1 VDQKLAMLERLR
13 ERNAGAKFRRF
24 GERYYSDI
32 PGFMRDCIRW
42 EGGRKWASY
51 QTDIA
56 STLFEHRRMAV
67 RSNRRTGKSAT
78 AAGIILGFALT
89 REAMGINWRIVTTA
103 SIWRQL
109 TLYLWPEVHKQA
121 KLIDWDK
128 VGRPSFKDGDEL
140 QNMSLVLPHG
150 RADAVASKEGATI
163 EGGQADTL
171 LLVCDE
177 AKIIPRS
184 IWDSARGMMAGGLN
198 YWLAVSTPGEESGVF
213 YDIFRRSHDWANW
226 QTRHVT
232 VGEAVTAGQVSA
244 DWVREM
250 EESYGEDDPFYRQQ
264 VLGEFA
270 NYADAGGIVPLVWV
284 EKANQRWEAWDAAGR
299 PGRVTGIGFDV
310 GGGLASGDQ
319 SVIAVIHDYNKVG
332 EIVEIRAASDPSMA
346 TMELVGKVVGL
357 ANSLGRPPIY
367 GDAQGIGS
375 GVVGRLLEMGY
386 EAYPFVASY
395 GTTLLDAPGVYG
407 FVNWRAAAWWLM
419 REALDPDSGQELALP
434 PHDGLTG
441 DLTAPRLKRIDSNA
455 RRQVEAKEDLR
466 KRLGRSPDV
475 ADAVLHGMIGPV
487 LWAERQQGEQV
498 VYRVKESGYRIGNY

>member
-1 VDQKLAMLERLR
+1 MK
-13 ERNAGAKFRRF
+13 RRGLVVPPMETSKRFQAF
-24 GERYYSDI
+24 GRRYYSDI
-32 PGFMRDCIRW
+32 PGFMRDCIIW
-42 EGGRKWASY
+42 PDGKAWAPY
-51 QTDIA
+51 QLDVVQR
-56 STLFEHRRMAV
+56 LFEYEREAARA
-67 RSNRRTGKSAT
+67 NRGAGKSAT
-78 AAGIILGFALT
+78 AAGAVLGFALT
-89 REAMGINWRIVTTA
+89 REALGINWRVILSA

-109 TLYLWPEVHKQA
+109 TIYLLPEVHKEA
-121 KLIDWDK
+121 HLIDWDK
-128 VGRPSFKDGDEL
+128 VGREPFSEGIEL
-140 QNMSLVLPHG
+140 QNRSLVLSHG
-150 RADAVASKEGATI
+150 RADAVASKEGGTI
-163 EGGQADTL
+163 EGGHADEIL
-171 LLVCDE
+171 IVFDE
-177 AKIIPRS
+177 AKLIPQS
-184 IWDSARGMMAGGLN
+184 IWDSARGMMTGGKA
-198 YWLAVSTPGEESGVF
+198 YWLALSTPGEEQGRF
-213 YDIFRRSHDWANW
+213 YDIFRRARGWDDWDL
-226 QTRHVT
+226 RHIT
-232 VGEAVTAGQVSA
+232 LDEALSA
-244 DWVREM
+244 QRVDESWALSM
-250 EESYGEDDPFYRQQ
+250 ESAYDSDDPFYRQQ

-270 NYADAGGIVPLVWV
+270 NYADSGGIVPLVWV

-319 SVIAVIHDYNKVG
+319 SVIAVIYDYNKVG
-332 EIVEIRAASDPSMA
+332 DIVEIRAAADPSTS
-346 TMELVGKVVGL
+346 TMELVGRVVGL

-375 GVVGRLLEMGY
+375 GVVGRLIEMGY

-498 VYRVKESGYRIGNY
+498 LYRVKESDYRIGRY